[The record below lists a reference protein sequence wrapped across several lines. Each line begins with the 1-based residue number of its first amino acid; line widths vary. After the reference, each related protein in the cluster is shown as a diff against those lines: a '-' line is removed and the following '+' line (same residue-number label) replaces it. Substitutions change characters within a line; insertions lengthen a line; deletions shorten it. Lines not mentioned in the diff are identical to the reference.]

1 MLVHFYSYNVIPI
14 YICTKVNF
22 QMLKKIRIDSF
33 VIAIAISIILAYV
46 FPQLG
51 ASNSPVPMNLISSLG
66 ISFIFFFYG
75 LSLNSEAIKNG
86 LKNWKLHVS
95 VQASTFVL
103 FPLSILP
110 FYLLVKD
117 TPHELL
123 WLAFLFMAALPST
136 VSSSVVMVS
145 MAKGNLPG
153 AIFNASISGILGILL
168 TPLWLLPFIKQTD
181 VAFDFSSIYF
191 QLLTE
196 IVIPLILGLLL
207 RRFFGA
213 WAHKNKATLNK
224 FDKLII
230 LLIIYKSFVQ
240 SFEDKIFS
248 SVSILQLFTM
258 FALVLV
264 LFFIIY
270 FLTGWIGKVLKFNH
284 ADQITNQFCG
294 TKKSLVHG
302 TVFSEALFGQTNIVG
317 IILLP
322 LMFYHALQILIIS
335 VIATNKGNA
344 QTENN
349 KTIMKSGTVVK
360 E

>member
-1 MLVHFYSYNVIPI
+1 
-14 YICTKVNF
+14 
-22 QMLKKIRIDSF
+22 MLKKLRIDTF
-33 VIAIAISIILAYV
+33 VIAIIISILIAYF

-51 ASNSPVPMNLISSLG
+51 ASDSPVPMNLISSLG

-75 LSLNSEAIKNG
+75 LSLSTEAIKNG

-95 VQASTFVL
+95 VQGSTFVL
-103 FPLSILP
+103 FPLLVLP
-110 FYLLVKD
+110 FFPLVKG
-117 TPHELL
+117 TSHELL

-145 MAKGNLPG
+145 MAKGNLPA
-153 AIFNASISGILGILL
+153 AIFNASISGIIGIIL
-168 TPLWLLPFIKQTD
+168 TPLWMLPFIKQTE
-181 VAFDFSSIYF
+181 VPFEFSSIYF
-191 QLLTE
+191 QLITE
-196 IVIPLILGLLL
+196 IVIPLALGLVL
-207 RRFFGA
+207 RRFLGV
-213 WAHKNKATLNK
+213 WAQKHKRTLNK
-224 FDKLII
+224 FDKAII

-248 SVSILQLFTM
+248 SVSYLEMLSMVILVIGLFL
-258 FALVLV
+258 LV
-264 LFFIIY
+264 Y

-317 IILLP
+317 IMLLP

-335 VIATNKGNA
+335 VIATKKGSE
-344 QTENN
+344 QTIAATEADS
-349 KTIMKSGTVVK
+349 IQV
-360 E
+360 